1 MLLDGK
7 GEELKLGGP
16 PQRPWYARVEE
27 SHDRLQDSI
36 RGKGVAAVNSQNAP
50 PETEHHRTVG
60 MDDDPIY
67 FPQAQRRQ
75 TLWKTFL
82 QRNKLPRCPYAPLR
96 AGSADPLTR
105 LHSP

>member
-7 GEELKLGGP
+7 GEELKLCGP
-16 PQRPWYARVEE
+16 PQRPWYARIEE

-36 RGKGVAAVNSQNAP
+36 RCKGVAAVNSQNALT
-50 PETEHHRTVG
+50 EAEHHRTVG

-82 QRNKLPRCPYAPLR
+82 Q
-96 AGSADPLTR
+96 S

>member
-1 MLLDGK
+1 MLLHGK
-7 GEELKLGGP
+7 SEELKLGGP
-16 PQRPWYARVEE
+16 SQRPWYARVEE

-36 RGKGVAAVNSQNAP
+36 RGKGVAAVNSQNALT
-50 PETEHHRTVG
+50 EAEHHRTVG

-67 FPQAQRRQ
+67 FPQAQSRQ

-82 QRNKLPRCPYAPLR
+82 Q
-96 AGSADPLTR
+96 S